1 MHLPVT
7 LLRWPFGPHP
17 PNAKAGVT
25 ADTAAMER
33 MMSPNSVVEDFFM
46 QILPFECDKR
56 AEPQQVMLSPLN
68 SGCSTIDIVASNNLN
83 LK

>member
-25 ADTAAMER
+25 ADDTATER
-33 MMSPNSVVEDFFM
+33 MTTPSSVAEDFFM
-46 QILPFECDKR
+46 KNLPFTCDNR
-56 AEPQQVMLSPLN
+56 AEPQQVVFSPLN
-68 SGCSTIDIVASNNLN
+68 SGCSTVSILGPDDLN
-83 LK
+83 LE